1 MAMKRVLW
9 ISRHPPS
16 QEESEELLLLL
27 GAHTVTQVQGVSR
40 DTDAIPNLLEE
51 HQPDQVVAILPLSL
65 VEVLLVQLKKR
76 GMPLPWRP
84 IWQHRG
90 QYDQDTVTP
99 DVFRGF
105 DEILEMRY
113 RKRRIRPTTEGA

>member
-1 MAMKRVLW
+1 MSGLFYKRVLW

-16 QEESEELLLLL
+16 QEEREEMVLLL
-27 GAHTVTQVQGVSR
+27 GAHTVAQVQGVSR
-40 DTDAIPNLLEE
+40 DPDAIPNLLEE
-51 HQPDQVVAILPLSL
+51 HQPDQV
-65 VEVLLVQLKKR
+65 